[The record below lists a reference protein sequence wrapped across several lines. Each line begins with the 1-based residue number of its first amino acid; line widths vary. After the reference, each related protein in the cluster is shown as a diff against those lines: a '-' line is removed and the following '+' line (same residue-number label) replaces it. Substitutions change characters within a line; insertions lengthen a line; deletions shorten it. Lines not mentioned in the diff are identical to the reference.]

1 MIIPQAETKERILM
15 TALDLFSKFGFRSI
29 SMDDIAHH
37 VGMSKKTLYQ
47 YFADKDEI
55 VTLTIEN
62 RLQQECK
69 VVTKIQEETKNAV
82 DFIIRINNYLTRN
95 IRDTRSATIYDLKKY
110 HANAW
115 VVVEKFRNEFLLTTV
130 IDNLR
135 TGIAEGNYRSD
146 INVDI
151 LSRLRL
157 EEISALINNDFFPDK
172 TFNLADVS
180 SAILDHFI
188 AGIATEKGMK
198 LYRKYSNQENATATI
213 L

>member
-1 MIIPQAETKERILM
+1 
-15 TALDLFSKFGFRSI
+15 
-29 SMDDIAHH
+29 
-37 VGMSKKTLYQ
+37 
-47 YFADKDEI
+47 
-55 VTLTIEN
+55 
-62 RLQQECK
+62 
-69 VVTKIQEETKNAV
+69 
-82 DFIIRINNYLTRN
+82 
-95 IRDTRSATIYDLKKY
+95 
-110 HANAW
+110 
-115 VVVEKFRNEFLLTTV
+115 LTTV
-130 IDNLR
+130 NDNLR
-135 TGIAEGNYRSD
+135 TGIEEGNFRSD